1 MKQNGICLWHRLPQ
15 FLAVPLAWPPTH
27 RNQWF
32 NTRRCLAGLLC
43 SAGLTGG
50 LTGGLI
56 GLSTVLIADAIR
68 PLPVYAYTHEELVT
82 VQRAAGEDYNALMRR
97 AELAARAAAQ
107 QNFDRDI
114 LVNRVAITVLGQNGG
129 QTAPLLV
136 LDVSR
141 ADWRSRPDPQRWA
154 TYYSSAR
161 RLLELEGFDPSPEFT
176 PGTSPQSPSAVP
188 AILPP

>member
-1 MKQNGICLWHRLPQ
+1 MEQNGICLRHHTPQ
-15 FLAVPLAWPPTH
+15 FLDVPPAWSPTH
-27 RNQWF
+27 RNQWL
-32 NTRRCLAGLLC
+32 NARRCLAGLLC
-43 SAGLTGG
+43 SVG

-176 PGTSPQSPSAVP
+176 LGTPQSPSAAP
-188 AILPP
+188 AIPPP